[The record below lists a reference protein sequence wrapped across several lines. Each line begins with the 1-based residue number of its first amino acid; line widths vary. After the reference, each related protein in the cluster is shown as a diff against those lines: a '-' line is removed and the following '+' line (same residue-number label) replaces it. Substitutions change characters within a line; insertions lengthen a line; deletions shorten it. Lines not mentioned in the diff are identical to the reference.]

1 MNKSIKPVSLAI
13 GAAFVGTFALS
24 QSAFAMSDLDQGYM
38 QSSINSHVAGVL
50 GEGKDAEGKCGEG
63 KCGGDKA
70 EGEGHDKE
78 GAEGKCGEGKCGG
91 DKAEGEGDKGGEG
104 KCGGS
109 H

>member
-1 MNKSIKPVSLAI
+1 MTKNIKPVSLAI

-38 QSSINSHVAGVL
+38 QSAGNHIAGVV

-63 KCGGDKA
+63 KCGGDA
-70 EGEGHDKE
+70 EKE
-78 GAEGKCGEGKCGG
+78 AGEGKCGEGKCGG
-91 DKAEGEGDKGGEG
+91 DAGDAEGADKGGEG
-104 KCGGS
+104 KCGEGKCGGS